1 MSRFLNIRNSRSKVS
16 CEKRVLKTK
25 ILLNTLKNIHDADF
39 NLIKLQAKGLQLY
52 WKETPAYVLS

>member
-52 WKETPAYVLS
+52 